1 MSRDQVFA
9 DVAAKHARR
18 TEAARRTI
26 AHAPDIMS
34 AREALRQA
42 VSALPGVSADPDTV
56 PDIMSFVDQFVS
68 RDAEDR
74 EASLT
79 R

>member
-1 MSRDQVFA
+1 MNRDQVFA

-68 RDAEDR
+68 RDAADR

>member
-1 MSRDQVFA
+1 MNREEVAA
-9 DVAAKHARR
+9 DVDARHARR

-68 RDAEDR
+68 RDAADR